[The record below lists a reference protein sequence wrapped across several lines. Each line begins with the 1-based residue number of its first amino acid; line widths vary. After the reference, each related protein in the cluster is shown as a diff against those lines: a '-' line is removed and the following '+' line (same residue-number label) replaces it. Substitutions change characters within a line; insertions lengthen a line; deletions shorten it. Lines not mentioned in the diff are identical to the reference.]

1 MADLTSVTGISDP
14 AQRAVALSAR
24 IDEHQETG
32 RELARLRR
40 EALEELKAKRWTQNQ
55 MAQLLGVSASR
66 ISKMLSAGTRQEG
79 AFFGPGHL
87 TFAIGSK
94 LETGRADPSNM
105 LSAETFAAYETLAS
119 AAKASGLDSE
129 HEIVPPPGLVDLNRD
144 NLVVLTSPRLLPFVG
159 QAMGADPHIRFA
171 NDDRGWFLAD
181 QTTGTE
187 YRSPSDQG
195 DPTDYAYIGRLPRP
209 DGKGTFLYL
218 AGIHAQGTF
227 GAAQYVAGNL
237 TELYKELKNRR
248 FSTILACTTSSDAGP
263 MSVREPL
270 SIERI
275 TPLYA
280 HGGS

>member
-1 MADLTSVTGISDP
+1 MTDLTSVTAISDP
-14 AQRAVALSAR
+14 AERAVALSVR

-32 RELARLRR
+32 RALARMRR
-40 EALEELKAKRWTQNQ
+40 EALEELKAMRWTQNE

-79 AFFGPGHL
+79 AFFGAGLL

-94 LETGRADPSNM
+94 LEAGRDDSSNM
-105 LSAETFAAYETLAS
+105 LSAETFAAHEMLAS
-119 AAKASGLDSE
+119 VAKASGLDSE
-129 HEIVPPPGLVDLNRD
+129 HEMVPPPGLVDLNRD

-159 QAMGADPHIRFA
+159 QAMGADPHIRFG
-171 NDDRGWFLAD
+171 NDDQGWFLVD

-187 YRSPSDQG
+187 YRSPRDRG
-195 DPTDYAYIGRLPRP
+195 EPTDYAYIGRLPRP

-218 AGIHAQGTF
+218 AGIHAQGTL
-227 GAAQYVAGNL
+227 GAAQYVADNL
-237 TELYKELKNRR
+237 NALYKEVKDRR
-248 FSTILACTTSSDAGP
+248 FSAILACTSGQDAGTT
-263 MSVREPL
+263 SHREHL

-280 HGGS
+280 HSGS